1 MKGGLFMFKIAI
13 IVFVVSLFLVDYVF
27 SDVRIY
33 GLGNGL
39 VFPDGS
45 KQSSAPV
52 PAPVHGT
59 IGGLTGGTTQSG
71 NGFTSTRTDTGSYFI
86 DFDPHLTSTPDCF
99 ISSQGNT
106 QNGNGYAACEPVTLS
121 NSSINVTCWQYSN
134 SQYSPVK
141 INSDFTFICVQ

>member
-1 MKGGLFMFKIAI
+1 MFKIVI
-13 IVFVVSLFLVDYVF
+13 IVFVVSLLLVDYVF

-45 KQSSAPV
+45 KQSSAPTPT

-59 IGGLTGGTTQSG
+59 IGGLTGGTTQPG

-106 QNGNGYAACEPVTLS
+106 QNGNGYVACEPGPLS
-121 NSSINVTCWQYSN
+121 NSSINVTCWQYRE
-134 SQYSPVK
+134 SQFSPVK